1 MIPVYEAGEDD
12 GLLFISMRLVDG
24 VDLEQVLADT
34 GPLQPRRAARLITQ
48 VAAAL
53 DAAHA
58 RGLVHRDVKPANVLL
73 TTDEPEHAYL
83 TDFGVSKR
91 VGVSRLTNAG
101 QWVGTLDYLSP
112 EQIRGEEVG
121 PAADTYMLAGML
133 YHCLTGAP
141 PFVRDSQ
148 AAALWAHISAPVP
161 APSAARPELPHE
173 LDAVIA
179 RGLAKD
185 PAARYGSAGELAAA
199 CAEAVGLEPQPAPA
213 GGGDERPK
221 SAGTGTTPTAGART
235 IVSD

>member
-1 MIPVYEAGEDD
+1 MIA
-12 GLLFISMRLVDG
+12 
-24 VDLEQVLADT
+24 
-34 GPLQPRRAARLITQ
+34 Q

-121 PAADTYMLAGML
+121 PAADTYMLAGLL
-133 YHCLTGAP
+133 YHCLTGTP

-148 AAALWAHISAPVP
+148 AAALWAHISAPIP
-161 APSAARPELPHE
+161 APSASRPGLPRA

-185 PAARYGSAGELAAA
+185 PAARYRSRGRAGR
-199 CAEAVGLEPQPAPA
+199 GLRRGGRPEPSRPAPRHGRTARGPTPARQRTTRTAPGLPPAPA
-213 GGGDERPK
+213 R
-221 SAGTGTTPTAGART
+221 SSPT
-235 IVSD
+235 

>member
-1 MIPVYEAGEDD
+1 MIG
-12 GLLFISMRLVDG
+12 
-24 VDLEQVLADT
+24 
-34 GPLQPRRAARLITQ
+34 Q

-91 VGVSRLTNAG
+91 VGVYSRLTNAG

-121 PAADTYMLAGML
+121 PAADTYMLAGLL
-133 YHCLTGAP
+133 YHCLTGQP

-148 AAALWAHISAPVP
+148 AAALWAHLSAPCR
-161 APSAARPELPHE
+161 APSVARPELPPRRST
-173 LDAVIA
+173 AVIA

-185 PAARYGSAGELAAA
+185 PAARYRSAGRAGRGLRGGRRPRAAEPPPPPR
-199 CAEAVGLEPQPAPA
+199 EAPPSRADGSGTGRPPRRGPTRSCPTSPGHRGRAPA
-213 GGGDERPK
+213 RVR
-221 SAGTGTTPTAGART
+221 AG
-235 IVSD
+235 

>member
-1 MIPVYEAGEDD
+1 M
-12 GLLFISMRLVDG
+12 
-24 VDLEQVLADT
+24 
-34 GPLQPRRAARLITQ
+34 
-48 VAAAL
+48 
-53 DAAHA
+53 
-58 RGLVHRDVKPANVLL
+58 LL

-91 VGVSRLTNAG
+91 VGVYSRLTNAG

-121 PAADTYMLAGML
+121 PAADTYMLAGLL
-133 YHCLTGAP
+133 YHCLTGTP

-161 APSAARPELPHE
+161 APSVSNPELPHA

-185 PAARYGSAGELAAA
+185 PAVRYSSAGELAAA
-199 CAEAVGLEPQPAPA
+199 CAEAVGLEPLPTVAGPTA
-213 GGGDERPK
+213 RPGGEGGG
-221 SAGTGTTPTAGART
+221 STPTTGAGSTPGART

>member
-1 MIPVYEAGEDD
+1 MIPVYEAGEDE

-24 VDLEQVLADT
+24 VDLEQLLANT
-34 GPLQPRRAARLITQ
+34 GPLEPLRAARLITQ

-121 PAADTYMLAGML
+121 PAADTYMLAGLL
-133 YHCLTGAP
+133 YHCLTGSRRSCGTARRRRCGPTSARRYPLPAP
-141 PFVRDSQ
+141 P
-148 AAALWAHISAPVP
+148 VP
-161 APSAARPELPHE
+161 SCR
-173 LDAVIA
+173 
-179 RGLAKD
+179 RGST
-185 PAARYGSAGELAAA
+185 R
-199 CAEAVGLEPQPAPA
+199 
-213 GGGDERPK
+213 
-221 SAGTGTTPTAGART
+221 
-235 IVSD
+235 